1 MGNEKS
7 KTKTAHESSKDS
19 KSKTKSA
26 EPGDKNKPQ
35 KSKSN
40 DDEKQPGSNKST
52 GPKTP
57 LDVAFV
63 LDCTGSMNSYIQSCK
78 DNIIS
83 ISTRLSKEVENCDVQ
98 FALVSYRDIPPQDTS
113 FITKK
118 LDFTP
123 ISFKIQ
129 IELEGISASGGGD
142 VPEALTSALYDCYN
156 GLTWRNKSIKII
168 IVITDAPP
176 HGLEKNVTDGF
187 PDGDIDTFNSI
198 EQKEGDNNSGIK
210 KHLNIIQ
217 IIQSIR
223 NQLKAV
229 IYSVACEPDL
239 SCNNDFA
246 NDFMQYIAQYTNG
259 KFLPLSSATLLP

>member
-1 MGNEKS
+1 MATLHATRCCAFVLLYIFYNMGNSPSENKNS
-7 KTKTAHESSKDS
+7 TDAETATNEFNNETEIKQNEN
-19 KSKTKSA
+19 TT
-26 EPGDKNKPQ
+26 
-35 KSKSN
+35 
-40 DDEKQPGSNKST
+40 DEKEE
-52 GPKTP
+52 KTTNDAEKQL
-57 LDVAFV
+57 LDIAFV

-187 PDGDIDTFNSI
+187 P
-198 EQKEGDNNSGIK
+198 
-210 KHLNIIQ
+210 
-217 IIQSIR
+217 
-223 NQLKAV
+223 
-229 IYSVACEPDL
+229 
-239 SCNNDFA
+239 
-246 NDFMQYIAQYTNG
+246 
-259 KFLPLSSATLLP
+259 